1 MHRGSIHQRH
11 PKAPF
16 TLMPCGI
23 NCYAVLAPVS
33 KCYPPLMGRLPTC
46 YSPVRHSSFQLS
58 ASTRE
63 ERSVRLACIRHAA
76 SVRPEPGSNSP
87 MKKYHP
93 PTHNAGNGVT
103 RESKTLTPNTDQKNS
118 VHVQNHK
125 GIHKQIRHIDRCI
138 KKSLTIKDTLLS
150 SQASHPPEQ
159 PHQQAGPPRGD
170 PTNPTTPTPTPQ
182 NPRYQDQPAKPAKTV
197 PPPRKAATR
206 STLPDQS

>member
-76 SVRPEPGSNSP
+76 SVRPEPGSNS
-87 MKKYHP
+87 H
-93 PTHNAGNGVT
+93 
-103 RESKTLTPNTDQKNS
+103 ENTF
-118 VHVQNHK
+118 HK
-125 GIHKQIRHIDRCI
+125 LLKAHLITDLLFFSLEKRNCCFFTFV
-138 KKSLTIKDTLLS
+138 KSLHIWF
-150 SQASHPPEQ
+150 
-159 PHQQAGPPRGD
+159 
-170 PTNPTTPTPTPQ
+170 
-182 NPRYQDQPAKPAKTV
+182 V
-197 PPPRKAATR
+197 FFV
-206 STLPDQS
+206 